1 MWCKHLNK
9 EITMT
14 KDFESE
20 CSKCSSEYIK
30 RKFNVDVDDE
40 EEDYDPYDFSMK
52 DQFLYDYEKSK
63 KQMVIIVI
71 NRPEAHDSREV
82 IINSSELD
90 AKMNYY
96 KEAYDDELRLKRNS
110 DVYIENYM
118 FI

>member
-9 EITMT
+9 EIAIS

-20 CSKCSSEYIK
+20 CSKCSSEYVK
-30 RKFNVDVDDE
+30 KKFNVDDD
-40 EEDYDPYDFSMK
+40 EEDYDSYDFSMK
-52 DQFLYDYEKSK
+52 DQFLFDYEKSK
-63 KQMVIIVI
+63 KEMIILVV
-71 NRPEAHDSREV
+71 NRPEANDSREV

-96 KEAYDDELRLKRNS
+96 RESYDDDLRLKRNS
-110 DVYIENYM
+110 NIYIENYM

>member
-9 EITMT
+9 EIGIS

-20 CSKCSSEYIK
+20 CSKCSSEYVK
-30 RKFNVDVDDE
+30 RKFNVDDDE
-40 EEDYDPYDFSMK
+40 EDYNSYEFSMK
-52 DQFLYDYEKSK
+52 DQFLFDYEKSK
-63 KQMVIIVI
+63 KEMIILVV
-71 NRPEAHDSREV
+71 NRPEANDSREV

-96 KEAYDDELRLKRNS
+96 RESYDDELRLKRNS
-110 DVYIENYM
+110 NVYIENYM

>member
-9 EITMT
+9 EININ

-20 CSKCSSEYIK
+20 CNKCSSEYIK
-30 RKFNVDVDDE
+30 RKFNIDDE
-40 EEDYDPYDFSMK
+40 EEKDYNPYDLSIK
-52 DQFLYDYEKSK
+52 DQFLFDFEKSK
-63 KQMVIIVI
+63 KQMIIIVV
-71 NRPEAHDSREV
+71 NRPEAQDSREI

-90 AKMNYY
+90 DKINYY
-96 KEAYDDELRLKRNS
+96 KEAYDDELKLKRNS